1 MKNKK
6 SLIIA
11 VFLLSIFIILS
22 NDTEAVNVCCEKS
35 GENYCVF
42 TDSSECDTSYDD
54 FQFACSSVN
63 QCEQVCCID
72 GDGICSEG
80 MTRAQCLDQGG
91 TAREGACNAYLE
103 CQVGSCVIG
112 GQCSTGITNRECR
125 QNADLFNV
133 TYTFDPSIN
142 TIEECRA
149 KYSRDEGCCI
159 SSNGCTRT
167 TRALCDERFESGQL
181 CSDPGFI
188 GLCTNQKQ
196 FSKRCGP
203 DGEDVYWYDS
213 NGQLENIVGTVYDGS
228 IKTEQQ
234 SASAIGNCDYVA
246 GNICGLSGNDYACVT
261 LDCEVG
267 NKFVVPDYIP
277 GLQESNDL
285 EIEVTRNLLGGV
297 DTRKNGES
305 WCFMSSYNY
314 DEYSMDRGYYTLE
327 KSGNK
332 DEDTLLKSFGIAHQ
346 KYSPGARHTI
356 LSCNQGRIE
365 VEPCDT
371 FRGTVCKEAVRVSTR
386 DVGAEISYEE
396 EGLEPTSAKCVDNKA
411 EECRDIGSDDEC
423 EKRGDFCVL
432 NTEKINE
439 CWPRPEYALGFEF
452 WEDSNIRSQNERQG
466 SSGKC
471 GKGVDVCVDDERL
484 S

>member
-1 MKNKK
+1 MC
-6 SLIIA
+6 
-11 VFLLSIFIILS
+11 
-22 NDTEAVNVCCEKS
+22 D
-35 GENYCVF
+35 GEF
-42 TDSSECDTSYDD
+42 
-54 FQFACSSVN
+54 
-63 QCEQVCCID
+63 
-72 GDGICSEG
+72 
-80 MTRAQCLDQGG
+80 
-91 TAREGACNAYLE
+91 
-103 CQVGSCVIG
+103 
-112 GQCSTGITNRECR
+112 
-125 QNADLFNV
+125 
-133 TYTFDPSIN
+133 
-142 TIEECRA
+142 
-149 KYSRDEGCCI
+149 K
-159 SSNGCTRT
+159 
-167 TRALCDERFESGQL
+167 SGQL
-181 CSDPGFI
+181 CSNQDFI

-196 FSKRCGP
+196 FTKRCGP

-452 WEDSNIRSQNERQG
+452 WEDSNIRSQNERQC

-471 GKGVDVCVDDERL
+471 GKGVDVCDDDECWSLGDCSIEDRGVFGGWKSAL
-484 S
+484 TGCAIGAGVAAFGQYIPGVGEYIESGTLRAENFLRDIFGMAPKVETIAPNLQPRIPGIAPISPVAPVGYGDLIKSGEVQTEGGGSYESGYQIPP